1 MRLVYSRLPSTRLCD
16 QVERLALIV
25 GEVAIELDVLLV
37 LDLGLGT
44 RPQRRAAVDG
54 LVFERRRALLRH
66 AHREGDVIGIA
77 PHQRTQA
84 PGIEEL
90 LRILLEV
97 QHDGGA
103 ALGPLHGL
111 HGELAVGGRFPAHA
125 LAGGQAR
132 RGGVSTSTRSAT
144 MKAE

>member
-16 QVERLALIV
+16 QASGSPWSWVEV
-25 GEVAIELDVLLV
+25 PVELDVFLV
-37 LDLGLGT
+37 LDLGLGP

-77 PHQRTQA
+77 PHQRAQA
-84 PGIEEL
+84 PGIEKL
-90 LRILLEV
+90 LRIVLQV
-97 QHDGGA
+97 QHDGVPRSVRSTVSTVNSPSALDSQRTPSPA
-103 ALGPLHGL
+103 ARP
-111 HGELAVGGRFPAHA
+111 
-125 LAGGQAR
+125 AR
-132 RGGVSTSTRSAT
+132 RVNTSTRSAT